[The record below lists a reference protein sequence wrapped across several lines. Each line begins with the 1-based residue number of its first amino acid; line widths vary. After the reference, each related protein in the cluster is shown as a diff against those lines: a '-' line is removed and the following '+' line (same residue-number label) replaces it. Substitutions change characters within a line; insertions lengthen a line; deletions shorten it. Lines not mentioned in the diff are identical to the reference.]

1 MPAIDWDALAN
12 EATDLLQR
20 FLRIDT
26 SNPPGNEEKACDWL
40 AAVLSADGIESRKLI
55 SAPGRAN
62 LIADLDSPGSEGL
75 PLVLLN
81 HTDVVPVESAYWT
94 VDAFAGVI
102 KDGCL
107 WGRGTIDMKGMGI
120 IELVVMLTMKRRG
133 VKLRRPLRFM
143 AVADEEAGSDY
154 GVEWLDKHHPD
165 LISNSAFVINE
176 GGYGADSYLGVE
188 RPLFGVSVAEK
199 SPFWV
204 TLKATGRP
212 GHGSAPHDDN
222 VLDRM
227 VRAMRQ
233 IQAWQREPI
242 MTEPVAESLRAAH
255 AEGYLDADPDK
266 LSPSELVARYRPLSN
281 QLRRREL

>member
-20 FLRIDT
+20 FLRVDT
-26 SNPPGNEEKACDWL
+26 SNPPGNEEVACDWL
-40 AAVLSADGIESRKLI
+40 AAVLSADGIPSRKLI

-120 IELVVMLTMKRRG
+120 IELVVMLAMKRQG
-133 VKLRRPLRFM
+133 VKLRRPAAL
-143 AVADEEAGSDY
+143 
-154 GVEWLDKHHPD
+154 H
-165 LISNSAFVINE
+165 
-176 GGYGADSYLGVE
+176 GG
-188 RPLFGVSVAEK
+188 R
-199 SPFWV
+199 
-204 TLKATGRP
+204 GRR
-212 GHGSAPHDDN
+212 G
-222 VLDRM
+222 R
-227 VRAMRQ
+227 
-233 IQAWQREPI
+233 
-242 MTEPVAESLRAAH
+242 
-255 AEGYLDADPDK
+255 
-266 LSPSELVARYRPLSN
+266 LSTTASSGWTSTTRS
-281 QLRRREL
+281 